1 MVMRTI
7 GLLFCLGIAVMVQAD
22 PITLQQAEEQA
33 LKHNLVIL
41 AQRYDI
47 DAADAD
53 VVTAHLFP
61 NNPNISVSGDI
72 TPDAGRWAPDKKNYN
87 ASLTFPIELGG
98 KKSGRVAVAENEKL
112 ATEQGFE
119 DAVRNLLLT
128 VRSEFYDVL
137 NAKASLE
144 LALSNESS
152 LDSIVS
158 LNKIRLQDNDIAESE
173 LTRSEILAMQQHLE
187 VKEAQMNLHS
197 ATANLR
203 LALGVPPT
211 DDNFDVRGDIA
222 ILPDSLNQ
230 SLDQLQH
237 VAMDHR
243 ADLRSLHAQLDEAIA
258 NKDLQDAM
266 SVIDLSVGGYYSEQ
280 LGQSFTG
287 LTLSVPLPLF
297 NRNQGEIQKAEI
309 RVNQLKTQIDAL
321 EHQINT
327 DVETAYNEVQTR
339 RTIVEQI
346 QHDVLA
352 RSQSLKETV
361 AYSYRRGG
369 TSILDFLDAERTFN
383 DTMKSYYDS
392 LTALHKSSFALRAA
406 TGQ

>member
-72 TPDAGRWAPDKKNYN
+72 TPDVGRWAPDKKNYN

-98 KKSGRVAVAENEKL
+98 KKSGRVAVVENEKL

-222 ILPDSLNQ
+222 ILPDLSTNRSISYNMLRWIIAPIFVRFMHSSTKRSPTKICRMQ
-230 SLDQLQH
+230 CRSSICLS
-237 VAMDHR
+237 
-243 ADLRSLHAQLDEAIA
+243 ADIIPNNSGNR
-258 NKDLQDAM
+258 LQD
-266 SVIDLSVGGYYSEQ
+266 
-280 LGQSFTG
+280 
-287 LTLSVPLPLF
+287 
-297 NRNQGEIQKAEI
+297 
-309 RVNQLKTQIDAL
+309 
-321 EHQINT
+321 
-327 DVETAYNEVQTR
+327 
-339 RTIVEQI
+339 
-346 QHDVLA
+346 
-352 RSQSLKETV
+352 
-361 AYSYRRGG
+361 
-369 TSILDFLDAERTFN
+369 
-383 DTMKSYYDS
+383 
-392 LTALHKSSFALRAA
+392 
-406 TGQ
+406 